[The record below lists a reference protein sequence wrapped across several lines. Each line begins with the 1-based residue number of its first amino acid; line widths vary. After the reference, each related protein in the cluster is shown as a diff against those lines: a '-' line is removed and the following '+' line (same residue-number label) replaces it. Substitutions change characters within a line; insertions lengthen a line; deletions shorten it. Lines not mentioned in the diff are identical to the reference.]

1 MTALLDLRHRSR
13 PPIQPDPSARP
24 SAAIRGTLSC
34 EACCDQ
40 LGGCVPA
47 QELVKR
53 RYVAGGRA
61 HRLDHGRPGLFRSLI
76 SESLAQPTGPPLSL
90 SLHGPEGSRAVT
102 AWDDLRERGSILRGH
117 LLRPG
122 GEASSPAGPAHLVL
136 VPSSDEISTTTA
148 TARAA
153 EAGTACCVWRVVGRS
168 GLRPRHLLRR
178 DCSTWLGPG
187 RRFPDRP
194 KGGRSR
200 RALMWCAN
208 LRGQSFT
215 TQTPPPN
222 FPRLSVVSRKRPRP
236 DSGRGRCHPGGGG

>member
-122 GEASSPAGPAHLVL
+122 GSRRHGLPVQRTWCSSPAATRSSARRRLLPAQRKQALHAACGELSVARVCGRDTWFVGIAVL
-136 VPSSDEISTTTA
+136 GSDRGGASPIVPKE
-148 TARAA
+148 
-153 EAGTACCVWRVVGRS
+153 VGRA
-168 GLRPRHLLRR
+168 GL
-178 DCSTWLGPG
+178 
-187 RRFPDRP
+187 
-194 KGGRSR
+194 
-200 RALMWCAN
+200 
-208 LRGQSFT
+208 
-215 TQTPPPN
+215 
-222 FPRLSVVSRKRPRP
+222 
-236 DSGRGRCHPGGGG
+236 